1 MERSGDGSWAQK
13 VGIEAPL
20 PNASMTLHFKKVPN
34 DVTTV
39 TVLFMN
45 SYGEKW
51 KDSRTKF
58 SVKSSRNKSSFLAE
72 HEVSGENDV
81 PYSLT
86 YSEKFDLLAAV
97 NRGESLSLSFDLV
110 SGRVFKILGLMLCI

>member
-1 MERSGDGSWAQK
+1 
-13 VGIEAPL
+13 
-20 PNASMTLHFKKVPN
+20 MTLNFKNILN

-39 TVLFMN
+39 TVLFMK

-51 KDSRTKF
+51 KDSRAKF
-58 SVKSSRNKSSFLAE
+58 SIKSSRNRSSFVAE

-81 PYSLT
+81 LYSLT

-97 NRGESLSLSFDLV
+97 NRGKSISLSFDLV
-110 SGRVFKILGLMLCI
+110 SSRVFKILGLMLCI